1 MVYVKLSTSMKTD
14 ADITAEEMT
23 HAMAKKNRS
32 PANDLKSLSS
42 PHTTNI
48 PAIPRRAGSSGVIN
62 RDKILS
68 QAEAA
73 EKKEGFVTK
82 KIHSIRT

>member
-1 MVYVKLSTSMKTD
+1 MVYVKLSTIMKTD
-14 ADITAEEMT
+14 ADITAEGMT
-23 HAMAKKNRS
+23 HAMAKKNLS
-32 PANDLKSLSS
+32 AANDLKSLPS

-48 PAIPRRAGSSGVIN
+48 PAIPRRTGSSGGISK
-62 RDKILS
+62 DEILS